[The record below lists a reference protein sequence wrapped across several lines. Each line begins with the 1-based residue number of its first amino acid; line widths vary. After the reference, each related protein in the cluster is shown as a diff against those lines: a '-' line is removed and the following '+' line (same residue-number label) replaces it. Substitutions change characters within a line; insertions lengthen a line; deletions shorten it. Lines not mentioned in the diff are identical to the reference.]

1 MGSGLHVCM
10 VTASLVQLVLQ
21 GRSRPR
27 PSPRHD
33 YVARLACFK
42 PHNSNE
48 SDESRFDLSSVAHL

>member
-42 PHNSNE
+42 PIQLE
-48 SDESRFDLSSVAHL
+48 GVRRVEV